1 MLIKIKG
8 HWFSKLTPSMLAV
21 VGVGW
26 LGWQGWRQAV
36 PPAQLV
42 ILPLWQEEQWQP
54 ATVVSVIDGD
64 SLQVK
69 QRGQIVTLQLCGIDA
84 PELTQPHGSQAKAAL
99 QGWLQQHNYQVLVRS
114 LRRQSSESVHLVEIA
129 EVWTVPTQPPGAEGL
144 RSSPDS
150 LSDQPH
156 KELLT
161 FNLVAA
167 GLAYAYPP
175 FVLRCPHW
183 KRLALAEMQAKQAA
197 LGVWVQPNSLR
208 PWAYRQ
214 QRLMQQIARSL
225 YPSKVLRQF
234 PPGYLSDGWQPSVVE
249 IASWYGPALH
259 GLPTASGERF
269 DQNALTAAHPTL
281 PFNTRIRVT
290 NLLNGRS
297 VTVRIN
303 DRHPALHQATLDL
316 AKAAAVQLDAVDL
329 GVVPV
334 EVDIVEMGVEMGP
347 P

>member
-1 MLIKIKG
+1 VLIKIKG

-334 EVDIVEMGVEMGP
+334 EVDIVEMGP